1 MEKLNK
7 MGKHIDIGY
16 FKKQLKV
23 RAKVSKERTVLNK
36 IYAWQLGKDYYDG
49 SRLNG
54 YGGFKYDGRWLKLLP
69 KLIKR
74 YKLTKN
80 SKVLDL
86 GCKKGFL
93 LKDLNILLP
102 GITTYGIENHSYP
115 IKKAVKCKSK
125 LILSNYTKLPFKNKS
140 LDFVIAFNSLYMQ
153 NLGDVIKSL
162 KEIERVSKNSYVILA
177 SGENDE
183 ERNRFYKW
191 TLIGTSILLKK
202 EWRILFKRI
211 KFKGDY
217 YFSSSKSLGV

>member
-1 MEKLNK
+1 

-16 FKKQLKV
+16 FKKPVKV
-23 RAKVSKERTVLNK
+23 RARVAKERTVINK
-36 IYAWQLGKDYYDG
+36 MHAWQLGKEYYDG

-69 KLIKR
+69 KIIER
-74 YKLTKN
+74 YKLKKS

-93 LKDLNILLP
+93 LKDLNILIP
-102 GITTYGIENHSYP
+102 GIKSYGIENHPYALKKS
-115 IKKAVKCKSK
+115 IKCNSK
-125 LILSNYTKLPFKNKS
+125 LIQSEYYSIPFKDKYF
-140 LDFVIAFNSLYMQ
+140 DFVIAFNSLYMH

-162 KEIERVSKNSYVILA
+162 REIERVSKKSYIVLA
-177 SGENDE
+177 SGENNE

-202 EWRILFKRI
+202 EWKILFKKI
-211 KFKGDY
+211 KFTGDY
-217 YFSSSKSLGV
+217 YFSSAKSLGV

>member
-1 MEKLNK
+1 

-16 FKKQLKV
+16 FKKPVKV
-23 RAKVSKERTVLNK
+23 RARVAKERTVINK
-36 IYAWQLGKDYYDG
+36 MYAWQLDKEYYDG

-69 KLIKR
+69 KIIKR
-74 YKLTKN
+74 YKLKKS

-93 LKDLNILLP
+93 LKDLNILIP
-102 GITTYGIENHSYP
+102 GIKSYGIENHPYALKKS
-115 IKKAVKCKSK
+115 IKCNSK
-125 LILSNYTKLPFKNKS
+125 LIQSEYYSIPFKDKYF
-140 LDFVIAFNSLYMQ
+140 DFVIAFNSLYMH

-162 KEIERVSKNSYVILA
+162 REIERVSKKSYIVLA
-177 SGENDE
+177 SGENNE

-202 EWRILFKRI
+202 EWRTLFKKI
-211 KFKGDY
+211 KFSSDY
-217 YFSSSKSLGV
+217 YFSSAKSLGV

>member
-1 MEKLNK
+1 

-16 FKKQLKV
+16 FKKKIKV
-23 RAKVSKERTVLNK
+23 RAKVAKERTVINK
-36 IYAWQLGKDYYDG
+36 MYAWELGKEYYDG

-69 KLIKR
+69 KIIKR
-74 YKLTKN
+74 YKLTNK

-102 GITTYGIENHSYP
+102 GVKSYGIENHPYA
-115 IKKAVKCKSK
+115 IKHAVKCKSK
-125 LILSNYTKLPFKNKS
+125 LILSDYTKLPFKKKS

-162 KEIERVSKNSYVILA
+162 KEIERVSKKSYIVLA
-177 SGENDE
+177 SGENDD
-183 ERNRFYKW
+183 ERNKFYKW
-191 TLIGTSILLKK
+191 TLIGTSILLKR
-202 EWRILFKRI
+202 EWRQLFKKI

-217 YFSSSKSLGV
+217 YFSSAKSLGV

>member
-1 MEKLNK
+1 

-16 FKKQLKV
+16 FKKRIKV
-23 RAKVSKERTVLNK
+23 RAKVAKKRSVINK
-36 IYAWQLGKDYYDG
+36 MYAWELGKEYYDG
-49 SRLNG
+49 NRLNG

-74 YKLTKN
+74 YKLN
-80 SKVLDL
+80 SKSRVLDL

-102 GITTYGIENHSYP
+102 GIKSFGIENHPYAL
-115 IKKAVKCKSK
+115 KKAVKCKSK
-125 LILSNYTKLPFKNKS
+125 LILSDYTKLPFKNKS

-162 KEIERVSKNSYVILA
+162 KEIERVSKKSYIVLA

-183 ERNRFYKW
+183 ERNKFYRW
-191 TLIGTSILLKK
+191 TLIGTTILLKK
-202 EWRILFKRI
+202 EWKTLFKKI
-211 KFKGDY
+211 KFRGDY
-217 YFSSSKSLGV
+217 YFSSAKSLGV

>member
-1 MEKLNK
+1 

-16 FKKQLKV
+16 FKKKIKV
-23 RAKVSKERTVLNK
+23 RSKVAKKRTVINK
-36 IYAWQLGKDYYDG
+36 YHAWQLDKEYYEG

-69 KLIKR
+69 KIIKR
-74 YKLTKN
+74 YKLTNK

-102 GITTYGIENHSYP
+102 GIKTYGIENHPYP
-115 IKKAVKCKSK
+115 LRKAVKCKSK
-125 LILSNYTKLPFKNKS
+125 LIQSQYYNLPFKNKYF
-140 LDFVIAFNSLYMQ
+140 DFVIAFNSLYMQ

-162 KEIERVSKNSYVILA
+162 KEIQRISRKSYVVLA
-177 SGENDE
+177 SGENDK
-183 ERNRFYKW
+183 ERNKFYKW

-202 EWRILFKRI
+202 EWKILFKKI
-211 KFKGDY
+211 KFNGDY